1 MGARPR
7 LAKLDQPRPRL
18 VIVIRIYND
27 GDLTLPPAAEFPSP
41 ASTKTAGRTTRRR
54 GRTTRSNAEPEAPK
68 PGALAGR
75 SVGGPLTP
83 CFRAAL
89 LLFVQSES
97 AADVVVRYR
106 FCCSYVKKDL
116 L

>member
-1 MGARPR
+1 MVGLRGASVARASLAQPPR
-7 LAKLDQPRPRL
+7 R
-18 VIVIRIYND
+18 
-27 GDLTLPPAAEFPSP
+27 S
-41 ASTKTAGRTTRRR
+41 ASGGATET
-54 GRTTRSNAEPEAPK
+54 PK
-68 PGALAGR
+68 YGALAGR